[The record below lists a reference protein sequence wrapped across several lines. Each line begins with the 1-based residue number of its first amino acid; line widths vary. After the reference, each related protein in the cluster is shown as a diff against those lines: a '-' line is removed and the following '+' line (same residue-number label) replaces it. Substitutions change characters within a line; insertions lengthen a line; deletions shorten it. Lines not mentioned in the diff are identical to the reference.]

1 MQRQRRAMS
10 TDHAS
15 DVKTAGHR
23 NERDFA
29 YLIGGELNRVSH
41 VDKTDV
47 VDSQGRSHSV
57 KAGNW
62 CQVFLY
68 GRERLVTNTFFQG
81 LGDVADIMVAC
92 LDSYPAT
99 YEEYLADK
107 MTAKRNLQ
115 PNMRRLCAE
124 LARPGIFPGFLGKAL
139 FDVEDAD
146 YLSIF
151 PGPANSN
158 RDAKVFHIFDK
169 SDVVEA
175 LTADIQIQNSKQRG
189 QGQMDDQK
197 VTFRSSHHRRN
208 VGELEDRHDGPRHY
222 RQMKFRLNVSDLY
235 RILSASIAVRNP
247 VTSQLVTYGRAVEL
261 FRLPDDLRR

>member
-15 DVKTAGHR
+15 DVKMSGHR

-29 YLIGGELNRVSH
+29 YLIGGGLNRVSH

-68 GRERLVTNTFFQG
+68 GRDRLVANTFFQG
-81 LGDVADIMVAC
+81 LGDVANIMVAC

-107 MTAKRNLQ
+107 MTAKLNLQ

-124 LARPGIFPGFLGKAL
+124 LARPGIFPGFLEKSL

-158 RDAKVFHIFDK
+158 RAAKVFHIFEK
-169 SDVVEA
+169 FDVVEA

-197 VTFRSSHHRRN
+197 VTFRSSHHQRN
-208 VGELEDRHDGPRHY
+208 VGELEDRHDGPLHY

-235 RILSASIAVRNP
+235 RILSASIAARSQ
-247 VTSQLVTYGRAVEL
+247 VTSQLVTYGRAIEL
-261 FRLPDDLRR
+261 FQLPDNLRG

>member
-1 MQRQRRAMS
+1 MQRRRRAMS
-10 TDHAS
+10 PDHAR

-29 YLIGGELNRVSH
+29 SLIGGELNQVSH

-47 VDSQGRSHSV
+47 IDAQGRAHSV

-68 GRERLVTNTFFQG
+68 GRERLVTNTYFQE
-81 LGDVADIMVAC
+81 LGQVGNLMVAC

-99 YEEYLADK
+99 YEDYIADK
-107 MTAKRNLQ
+107 ETAKANLQ

-124 LARPGIFPGFLGKAL
+124 LTRPGVFSAFLEKAL
-139 FDVEDAD
+139 FDIGDAD

-151 PGPANSN
+151 PGPAKAN

-169 SDVVEA
+169 SDVVAA
-175 LTADIQIQNSKQRG
+175 LAADIEVQNSKKRG
-189 QGQMDDQK
+189 SGQMDDQK
-197 VTFRSSHHRRN
+197 VTFRSNHHRRN
-208 VGELEDRHDGPRHY
+208 VGELEDRHDSPLHY
-222 RQMKFRLNVSDLY
+222 RQMKFRLNVRDTY
-235 RILSASIAVRNP
+235 RILSASIPDQEQIAA
-247 VTSQLVTYGRAVEL
+247 QLVTYGRAVDL
-261 FRLPDDLRR
+261 FQLSRG